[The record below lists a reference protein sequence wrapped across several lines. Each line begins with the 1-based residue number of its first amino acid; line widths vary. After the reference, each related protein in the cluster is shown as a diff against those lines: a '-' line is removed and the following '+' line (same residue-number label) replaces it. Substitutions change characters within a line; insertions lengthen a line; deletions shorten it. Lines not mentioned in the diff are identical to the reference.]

1 MAETSHMEIADRL
14 TEYRIAYGNQHDRL
28 ANKYSW
34 FQGKDVRLTGLSKIA
49 NSLDFARTG
58 IYLGRSKFYARVP
71 EQKLLPDS
79 DLGLN
84 EKKTVKKNIL
94 NEFHA
99 GIKRGFF
106 LSLHMSIES
115 TIRIIARGLGLEK
128 QEFYHTYKDLLNQ
141 LNLTKK
147 DDYMR
152 LLNVI
157 RNVRNTIHNNGV
169 YSNVNKS
176 ISYGR
181 STYTFTTGARV
192 QLRWAD
198 IDDFLEGI
206 LEMLVTIAEH
216 SMITSQPVLNMEDP
230 SA

>member
-1 MAETSHMEIADRL
+1 
-14 TEYRIAYGNQHDRL
+14 
-28 ANKYSW
+28 
-34 FQGKDVRLTGLSKIA
+34 
-49 NSLDFARTG
+49 
-58 IYLGRSKFYARVP
+58 
-71 EQKLLPDS
+71 
-79 DLGLN
+79 
-84 EKKTVKKNIL
+84 
-94 NEFHA
+94 
-99 GIKRGFF
+99 
-106 LSLHMSIES
+106 
-115 TIRIIARGLGLEK
+115 
-128 QEFYHTYKDLLNQ
+128 
-141 LNLTKK
+141 
-147 DDYMR
+147 MR

>member
-14 TEYRIAYGNQHDRL
+14 TEYRIAYGDEHDRL
-28 ANKYSW
+28 ASKYNW
-34 FQGKDVRLTGLSKIA
+34 IQGKDIRLTGLSKIA

-58 IYLGRSKFYARVP
+58 IYLGRSKYYKRVP

-79 DLGLN
+79 NLATN
-84 EKKTVKKNIL
+84 EKNTVKKNIL

-106 LSLHMSIES
+106 LSLHMSVES
-115 TIRIIARGLGLEK
+115 TIRVTAKGLGLEK
-128 QEFYHTYKDLLNQ
+128 DNFYETYKDLLNQ
-141 LNLTKK
+141 LNPTKK
-147 DDYMR
+147 DEFMR

-169 YSNVNKS
+169 YSNANKS

-181 STYTFTTGARV
+181 STYTFTKGARV
-192 QLRWAD
+192 PLRWAD
-198 IDDFLEGI
+198 IDDFLEGT

-216 SMITSQPVLNMEDP
+216 PSIHIQPVSNMEDP